1 MPDGVVKWCDMK
13 TGEAEIVRGGRL
25 FPARAA
31 DMEPVA
37 RRAGAR
43 VHFDIRRVHGTEQA
57 IDVRLRAGSRV
68 SHHQHRFVT
77 LAGARRVDTKGPAPY
92 AHTHPEIHRA
102 RTHPLEVARAW
113 STNVAQGDVSSA
125 FALYSPDAKVHI
137 GDRSLTGR
145 SEVQAWLE
153 ANPLLG
159 SARHAKIR
167 GGEQVYGPDAA
178 AVVSWEAIGQ
188 GEPGL
193 VIKCRIAH
201 GQIAEQWVSEPEPPS
216 AMLPQGRTGPLP
228 VALTAKGDVGED
240 DKVHAERMILQV
252 IERLKEP
259 VLFARLK
266 LVREPDPARLRP
278 VRAQVT
284 LDVDGDVVRAQA
296 AAASVPEAT
305 DMLMRRLHDR
315 LEHRARHREFLHRS
329 DALAEPG
336 EWRHGDLPTVRPA
349 YFDRPVEDR
358 QLVRHKTFAI
368 GELTPDEAVFDM
380 EQLDYDFYLFC
391 DLASGSDA
399 IIERVDNGSYRL
411 TRSAP
416 LSIDPGPTAARI
428 EVSGTDVPVLSLS
441 DVIERLDVGVEPH
454 IFFANATTGR
464 GNVLYRRYDGHY
476 GLIVSE

>member
-57 IDVRLRAGSRV
+57 IEVRLRAGTRV
-68 SHHQHRFVT
+68 SHHQHRFGT
-77 LAGARRVDTKGPAPY
+77 LVGARRVDTKGPASY
-92 AHTHPEIHRA
+92 AHVHPEIHRA

-113 STNVAQGDVSSA
+113 STDVAQGDVSSA

-153 ANPLLG
+153 ASPLLG
-159 SARHAKIR
+159 SARHARIH
-167 GGEQVYGPDAA
+167 GGEQIHGADAT

-188 GEPGL
+188 DEPGL
-193 VIKCRIAH
+193 VINCRIAH
-201 GQIAEQWVSEPEPPS
+201 GQIAEQWVWESERPS
-216 AMLPQGRTGPLP
+216 AMLPQGGTSPLQ
-228 VALTAKGDVGED
+228 VAVMAKGDVGED
-240 DKVHAERMILQV
+240 AKAHAERMILQV

-305 DMLMRRLHDR
+305 DMVVRRLHDR
-315 LEHRARHREFLHRS
+315 LEHRARRRESLHRS

-358 QLVRHKTFAI
+358 QLVRHKTLAI

-380 EQLDYDFYLFC
+380 EQLDYDFYLYC

-399 IIERVDNGSYRL
+399 IVERVDHGSYRL
-411 TRSAP
+411 TRSP
-416 LSIDPGPTAARI
+416 TSGINPGPTAARI

-441 DVIERLDVGVEPH
+441 DAIERLNAGGEPH
-454 IFFANATTGR
+454 IFFANAATGR

-476 GLIVSE
+476 GLIVPE